1 MFMLLAF
8 IIWNTSY
15 VQKNYFYPEKYT
27 ETIQENS
34 QKYNIDPFF
43 ISALIKNESKF
54 NAHAISSTGAIG
66 LMQIMPDTGNWI
78 ARETKW
84 EAFSPELLYQPDVNI
99 RLGTWYLSELY
110 HQFHGNLI
118 LTLAAYNA
126 GRGVVETWVKEN
138 NWSNDFSDINAIPY
152 DETRVYVNKVLLDYN
167 YYQKLYS

>member
-1 MFMLLAF
+1 MLLAF

-15 VQKNYFYPEKYT
+15 VQKNYFYTDKYT
-27 ETIQENS
+27 EIIQENA

-54 NAHAISSTGAIG
+54 DTQARSSTGALG
-66 LMQIMPDTGNWI
+66 LMQIMPDTGTWI

-84 EAFSPELLYQPDVNI
+84 DVFSPELLYQPDINI

-110 HQFHGNLI
+110 HQFNGNLI

-126 GRGVVETWVKEN
+126 GRGVVETWIKEN